1 MMGKDKYH
9 PKLWKGPWV
18 ARGESRD
25 GGRGRGGSDCWKEQ
39 VERNPGYTHRTP
51 SKLLLGL
58 GCTEP
63 ADLWMRKHVHMK
75 YSLCSCSKGLNMGYA
90 SESSGE
96 LKKNTI
102 LCPPHSPPTWLRPDE
117 SESKFVCILTP
128 PSTPS
133 CHRGD
138 ANVQPGLRTAG
149 PGVDSE
155 GCFTAKLPVC
165 SKTCGR
171 TPWSCSQL

>member
-1 MMGKDKYH
+1 MSEITRYLRQFTRGCAMMGKDKYH

-96 LKKNTI
+96 LKKKI
-102 LCPPHSPPTWLRPDE
+102 LSSAHPIPHPPGSGQMNLNPNLCA
-117 SESKFVCILTP
+117 F
-128 PSTPS
+128 
-133 CHRGD
+133 
-138 ANVQPGLRTAG
+138 
-149 PGVDSE
+149 
-155 GCFTAKLPVC
+155 
-165 SKTCGR
+165 
-171 TPWSCSQL
+171 